1 METNFQKIRALLP
14 KSSLTPA
21 EQDKFLV
28 ALLTVSDKE
37 LTPIITLLSEDITTA
52 EKLYKN
58 WETKD
63 NTARADNPY
72 MLEDIM
78 KSEEAGL

>member
-1 METNFQKIRALLP
+1 METNFQKIRTLLP
-14 KSSLTPA
+14 QSTLSVD

-28 ALLTVSDKE
+28 ALLSVSDKE
-37 LTPIITLLSEDITTA
+37 LATIITLLSEDIASA
-52 EKLYKN
+52 EKLYKT
-58 WETKD
+58 WEAKD
-63 NTARADNPY
+63 KAARADNPY